1 MANLSLAE
9 HDGGHYDEDAFFD
22 NVEDSGAILDWW
34 VTTDAWR
41 SLLTKLRSI
50 DFDSQYEREGV
61 LTLMKKTEKDLP
73 ADVNAR
79 FPANFRDKRLT
90 FYRLGDNAKQHIN
103 HLLLAASRKFGND
116 ETRNRARNQK
126 VPSEA
131 SDKDFG
137 SCSSSCAAS
146 WVNPTRSFQE
156 ATASYFMHLSS
167 LDSEKPQIYN
177 RKKFED
183 EFSLVWMP
191 RTTETAI
198 GVASTPAPTIQ
209 ADPEPAYVRSRNCLC
224 SGFRV

>member
-1 MANLSLAE
+1 MTNLSLAE

-61 LTLMKKTEKDLP
+61 LTLIKKMEKDLP

-103 HLLLAASRKFGND
+103 HILLAASRKFEND
-116 ETRNRARNQK
+116 ETRNRERTQK
-126 VPSEA
+126 ASVSSAA

-137 SCSSSCAAS
+137 SCSSTYAAS
-146 WVNPTRSFQE
+146 WVNPTWSFQE
-156 ATASYFMHLSS
+156 ATTSYFMHLSS

-177 RKKFED
+177 RRKFED

-191 RTTETAI
+191 GTTET
-198 GVASTPAPTIQ
+198 GASCA
-209 ADPEPAYVRSRNCLC
+209 AVFC
-224 SGFRV
+224 